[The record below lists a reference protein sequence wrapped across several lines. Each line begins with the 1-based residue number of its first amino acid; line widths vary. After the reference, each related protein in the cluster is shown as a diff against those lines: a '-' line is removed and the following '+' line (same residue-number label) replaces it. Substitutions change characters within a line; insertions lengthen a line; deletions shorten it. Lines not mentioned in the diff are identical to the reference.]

1 MKMDIN
7 NIAEVL
13 SELVKDDSLRSEIY
27 SRILEGMDEWDVV
40 EIESGIDPV
49 LDELVENMES
59 EDEEEFE
66 EDEDYENSWDA
77 QHDE

>member
-1 MKMDIN
+1 MDIN

-13 SELVKDDSLRSEIY
+13 SELVKDDSLRFEIY
-27 SRILEGMDEWDVV
+27 SRILKGMDEWDVV

-49 LDELVENMES
+49 LDELVENMEY

>member
-1 MKMDIN
+1 MDIN

-49 LDELVENMES
+49 LDELVENMEY

>member
-1 MKMDIN
+1 MTMNIN

-13 SELVKDDSLRSEIY
+13 AELVKDDSLRSEIY
-27 SRILEGMDEWDVV
+27 SRVLESMDEWDVV

-66 EDEDYENSWDA
+66 EDEDYETSWDA

>member
-1 MKMDIN
+1 MNIN

-13 SELVKDDSLRSEIY
+13 AELVKDDSLRSEIY
-27 SRILEGMDEWDVV
+27 SRVLESMDEWDVV

-66 EDEDYENSWDA
+66 EDEDYETSWDA